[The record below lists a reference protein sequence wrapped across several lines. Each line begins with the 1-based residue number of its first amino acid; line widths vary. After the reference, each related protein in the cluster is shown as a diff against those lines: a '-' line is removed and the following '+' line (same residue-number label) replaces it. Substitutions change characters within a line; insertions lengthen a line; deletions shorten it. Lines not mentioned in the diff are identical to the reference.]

1 METMASDP
9 LPSDSSPLHNS
20 PRGSNSRWSR
30 LAQWNPTLFTAA
42 ALALATGLRMALTP
56 VWESAYTFITY
67 YPAIMFVAIA
77 NGWRHG
83 IGAVLIAAALSAG
96 LLSDVEF
103 SPREQELALV
113 VFIAANVISSH
124 CPKP

>member
-1 METMASDP
+1 MASDP

-83 IGAVLIAAALSAG
+83 IGAALIAAALSAG
-96 LLSDVEF
+96 LLSHVEF